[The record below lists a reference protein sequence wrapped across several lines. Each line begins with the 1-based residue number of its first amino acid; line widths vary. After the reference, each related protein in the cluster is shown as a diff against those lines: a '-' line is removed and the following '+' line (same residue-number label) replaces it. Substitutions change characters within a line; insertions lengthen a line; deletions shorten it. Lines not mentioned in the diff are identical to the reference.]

1 MQQDTYSCEY
11 TLGDEFFK
19 NSINAP
25 DIRRGNLHVYL
36 NVRKSAGGFIL
47 DFHALGQVIVPC
59 DRCLDDLE
67 LDVDTVNTLNVKFG
81 AEFADEEE
89 VVTISEEEGYI
100 DIAWFLY
107 EFVALSLPMQRMHE
121 QGKCNADMMTVLN
134 RHSCHEKEGIPS
146 LQEGENIDPRW
157 NELKKILDNN

>member
-89 VVTISEEEGYI
+89 VVTIPEEEGCI

-107 EFVALSLPMQRMHE
+107 EFIVLSLPMQRMHE
-121 QGKCNADMMTVLN
+121 EGECNVDMMSVLD
-134 RHSCHEKEGIPS
+134 RHSYHASEDVS
-146 LQEGENIDPRW
+146 SFQETKAVDPRW
-157 NELKKILDNN
+157 NELRKILDNN